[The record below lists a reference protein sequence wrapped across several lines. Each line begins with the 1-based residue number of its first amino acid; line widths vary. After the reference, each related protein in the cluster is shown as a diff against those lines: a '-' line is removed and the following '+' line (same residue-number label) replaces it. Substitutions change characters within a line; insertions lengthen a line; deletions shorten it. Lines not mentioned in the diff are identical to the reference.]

1 MGSETRRSLA
11 LPPSLS
17 GAWVGKEMV
26 TWGRGQAFCLNLLHA
41 EPTAS
46 HHALGRGMY
55 EDCRGLR
62 GGECRVGGDPR
73 IYLNGSW
80 KVEGEADEIM
90 NVLGVALF

>member
-1 MGSETRRSLA
+1 MGPETRCSSA
-11 LPPSLS
+11 LPPSLR
-17 GAWVGKEMV
+17 GLGQEGNGDLG
-26 TWGRGQAFCLNLLHA
+26 TWPSVWLNLLHT

-90 NVLGVALF
+90 HVLGVALF